1 MKTDKLVMIES
12 IIRQQSEMIAVDPI
26 DSWEQMATEIIS
38 IVGEGGFASLYTRSL
53 LLSKD
58 SFPWLES
65 GINTSQNPAYFHAL
79 KETYAVQQ
87 PEQVKAAN
95 RLLLTTFTGI
105 LQSLIGE
112 QLTLSILRSAWK
124 SSVPVHTNKELI
136 K

>member
-1 MKTDKLVMIES
+1 MKTDKIVMIES
-12 IIRQQSEMIAVDPI
+12 IIRQQSEMIDVNPI

-53 LLSKD
+53 LLSKA

-65 GINTSQNPAYFHAL
+65 GINTAQNPAYFHAL

-87 PEQVKAAN
+87 PGQVKAAN

-124 SSVPVHTNKELI
+124 SNVPVHTNKELI

>member
-12 IIRQQSEMIAVDPI
+12 IIRQQSETIAVDPI